1 MAATQPRALRI
12 ESWELERVRGELL
25 YHAGYFDDLG
35 AEIPREI
42 TITLNRA
49 GAPRVAFLLVRLP
62 AGDPALGAVP
72 GPALAY
78 QSWDAFSIDG
88 DRKPWTVILRELR

>member
-12 ESWELERVRGELL
+12 ETWELERVRGETL
-25 YHAGYFDDLG
+25 YQTGYFHDIG

-49 GAPRVAFLLVRLP
+49 GSPRVGFLLVRLP
-62 AGDPALGAVP
+62 AGDPALGPVP
-72 GPALAY
+72 GPALVY
-78 QSWDAFSIDG
+78 QSWDHFSIEG
-88 DRKPWTVILRELR
+88 ERKPWTIILRELR